1 MPPFLILAGLK
12 AVAKFST
19 MSLSLQNLAMTSSMF
34 SCFRS
39 FFFRLCLFLCSFA
52 VSVSVSVSF
61 SIIIFKNFL
70 YLTCLRLLCLQTRR
84 CSSAAHMKIIIRILN
99 QLNHSCPPTREI
111 KMKNGVVKIC
121 DQAKNVHSHPSIPL
135 HMLTVSPR
143 PRLPILAFPLTAY
156 QELCKCQICLSASV

>member
-1 MPPFLILAGLK
+1 MPPFLILTGLK
-12 AVAKFST
+12 TVAKFST

-70 YLTCLRLLCLQTRR
+70 YLTCFRLLCLQTRR

-99 QLNHSCPPTREI
+99 WSTLVRRLGKLKWKI
-111 KMKNGVVKIC
+111 VKIC

-143 PRLPILAFPLTAY
+143 PRLPLLAFPLTAY